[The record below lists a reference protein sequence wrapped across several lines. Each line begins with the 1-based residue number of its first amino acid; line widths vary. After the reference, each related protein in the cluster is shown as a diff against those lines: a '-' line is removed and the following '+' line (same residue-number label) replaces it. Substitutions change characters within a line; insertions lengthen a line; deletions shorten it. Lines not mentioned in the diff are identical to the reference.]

1 MAVKRYERGEHP
13 AGFIGFRVTC
23 YDGADQPMKQEY
35 FSVNEYGFADA
46 HAMAYKLDEEWR
58 QQRDE
63 SNKNKR
69 LCISQ
74 NSLEKI
80 VPLPLEQM
88 IEISAI
94 LNRSGIVSTKQM
106 EIFLKCAS
114 REGSC
119 LADIVDAS
127 TDSLEYKQA
136 YVVVRKLMLGSPARK
151 DGLELLTWGKKI
163 YGYERSVD
171 LTAKGFKL
179 FQEIN
184 RTLGL

>member
-1 MAVKRYERGEHP
+1 M
-13 AGFIGFRVTC
+13 
-23 YDGADQPMKQEY
+23 
-35 FSVNEYGFADA
+35 
-46 HAMAYKLDEEWR
+46 
-58 QQRDE
+58 
-63 SNKNKR
+63 
-69 LCISQ
+69 
-74 NSLEKI
+74 
-80 VPLPLEQM
+80 
-88 IEISAI
+88 
-94 LNRSGIVSTKQM
+94 
-106 EIFLKCAS
+106 KCAS